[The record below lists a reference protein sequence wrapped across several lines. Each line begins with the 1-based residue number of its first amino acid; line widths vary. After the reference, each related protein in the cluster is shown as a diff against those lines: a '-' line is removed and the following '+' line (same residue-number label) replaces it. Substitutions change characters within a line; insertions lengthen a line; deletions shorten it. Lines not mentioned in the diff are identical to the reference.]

1 MKEKEWSNTSAVKF
15 VSKVSSSIELAEGT
29 TYSNTMLRKLMI
41 GDEL

>member
-15 VSKVSSSIELAEGT
+15 VSKVSSSIELA
-29 TYSNTMLRKLMI
+29 NTMLRKLMI